1 MRKRAPWIVG
11 GIAVVLLVAAWQ
23 LGLLSSDPEE
33 ANLADAIAA
42 EQDDDSGES
51 DEETDAGAD
60 TTTSTTIAG
69 DASPIDVSATTEAAP
84 AALADATNLDGTW
97 AVKLSDGTF
106 AGYRI
111 DEILSGVGFT
121 AVGRTREVSGHLVAS
136 GSTIE
141 TVEISVDLL
150 GLTSDSR
157 FRDSQLKSQ
166 ALETEQFP
174 FATFVLSEPIA
185 VDAAPLDGTETTF
198 DAVGQ
203 LTVHGV
209 TNDVTIPLEATT
221 ADGLLFV
228 VGGVEV
234 ALVDYDIDT
243 PSAPRV
249 AGVSDVATMEFS
261 LVFAP

>member
-1 MRKRAPWIVG
+1 MRKRALWIVG
-11 GIAVVLLVAAWQ
+11 GIAVVLLLAAWQ

-33 ANLADAIAA
+33 ANLADAMAA
-42 EQDDDSGES
+42 EQDDDA
-51 DEETDAGAD
+51 DDADAGAD

-69 DASPIDVSATTEAAP
+69 DAA
-84 AALADATNLDGTW
+84 NLDGTW
-97 AVKLSDGTF
+97 AVKPSDGTF

-111 DEILSGVGFT
+111 DEILSGVDFT
-121 AVGRTREVSGHLVAS
+121 AVGRTSEVSGHLVAS

-141 TVEISVDLL
+141 TVEVSVDLL

-185 VDAAPLDGTETTF
+185 IGAVPLDGTETTF

-209 TNDVTIPLEATT
+209 TNDVTVPLEATT

-228 VGGVEV
+228 VGGIEV
-234 ALVDYDIDT
+234 ALADYDIET

-249 AGVSDVATMEFS
+249 AGVSDVAIMEFS

>member
-1 MRKRAPWIVG
+1 MRKRALWIVS
-11 GIAVVLLVAAWQ
+11 GIAVVLLLAAWQ

-42 EQDDDSGES
+42 EQNDGSGEA
-51 DEETDAGAD
+51 DEETNAP
-60 TTTSTTIAG
+60 TSTTIAG
-69 DASPIDVSATTEAAP
+69 DASPTDHSATTEAAP
-84 AALADATNLDGTW
+84 TALADATNLDGTW

-111 DEILSGVGFT
+111 DEILSGVDFT
-121 AVGRTREVSGHLVAS
+121 AVGRTSEVSGHLVAS

-141 TVEISVDLL
+141 IVEISVDLL

-174 FATFVLSEPIA
+174 FAMFVLSEPIA
-185 VDAAPLDGTETTF
+185 VDAVPLDGTETTF

-234 ALVDYDIDT
+234 ALAEYDIDT
-243 PSAPRV
+243 PNAPRV

>member
-1 MRKRAPWIVG
+1 MRKRALWIVG
-11 GIAVVLLVAAWQ
+11 GIAVALLLAAWQ

-42 EQDDDSGES
+42 EQNDGTID
-51 DEETDAGAD
+51 TDARAD

-69 DASPIDVSATTEAAP
+69 DASAIDHTATTEAAP
-84 AALADATNLDGTW
+84 AALGDAANLDGTW
-97 AVKLSDGTF
+97 AVKPSDGTF
-106 AGYRI
+106 GGYRI
-111 DEILSGVGFT
+111 DEILSGVDFT
-121 AVGRTREVSGHLVAS
+121 AVGRTNEVSGHLVAS

-141 TVEISVDLL
+141 TVEINVDLS

-174 FATFVLSEPIA
+174 FATFELSEPITVGA
-185 VDAAPLDGTETTF
+185 VPLDGTEATF

-234 ALVDYDIDT
+234 VLADYDIDT

>member
-1 MRKRAPWIVG
+1 MRKRALWIVG
-11 GIAVVLLVAAWQ
+11 GIVIVLLLAAWQ
-23 LGLLSSDPEE
+23 LGLFSSDPEE

-42 EQDDDSGES
+42 EQNDGT
-51 DEETDAGAD
+51 EETDGAAD
-60 TTTSTTIAG
+60 TTTTTTVTG
-69 DASPIDVSATTEAAP
+69 DASPIDHSDTTEAAP
-84 AALADATNLDGTW
+84 AALDDAANLDGTW
-97 AVKLSDGTF
+97 AVKPSDGTF

-111 DEILSGVGFT
+111 DEILSGVDFT
-121 AVGRTREVSGHLVAS
+121 AVGRTSEVSGHLVAS
-136 GSTIE
+136 GNTIE
-141 TVEISVDLL
+141 TVEISVDLS

-174 FATFVLSEPIA
+174 SATFALSEPIA
-185 VDAAPLDGTETTF
+185 VGAVPLDGTETTF

-234 ALVDYDIDT
+234 ALADYDIST